1 MSLRKS
7 LLNIFLHVIAKS
19 TFLTYTTLI
28 LIRKN
33 KMALILKSKSI
44 YYNDVNLVA
53 QPCKVKSRKDI
64 PVELNRIIVSPM
76 EAIVGKEF
84 ALKANQLGLTVC
96 LHRFCSIEEQVEIYN
111 SLPNKNNL
119 FVSIG
124 LNDWDRVDA
133 LAEAGA
139 DSWLIDTANG
149 YMAVEIRTCVEKL
162 TERALVKNLM
172 MGNVHSERGFQM
184 LSQIAYD
191 KSFPKFIRVGI
202 AGGSPCATN
211 DSTGYNRG
219 PITEIMEID
228 ESNPW
233 DPTSDQI
240 FISRKPF
247 IIADGGIKNSGY
259 AAKAFGAGA
268 DYVMMGGYFA
278 KAFEAETHQR
288 GDGTYWGGASHK
300 QQILSTGKVYRH
312 SEGKEVPIS
321 DELRPL
327 EALVDELWGGIS
339 SAVSYSGYETLS
351 GFISN
356 GVFELKQNSLPPRRG

>member
-1 MSLRKS
+1 
-7 LLNIFLHVIAKS
+7 
-19 TFLTYTTLI
+19 
-28 LIRKN
+28 
-33 KMALILKSKSI
+33 MAEILKTKSI

-76 EAIVGKEF
+76 EAIVGKTF
-84 ALKANQLGLTVC
+84 ALKANELGLTVC
-96 LHRFCSIEEQVEIYN
+96 LHRFCSIEEQVELYN
-111 SLPNKNNL
+111 SLPHKANV

-124 LNDWDRVDA
+124 LNDWDRVKA
-133 LAEAGA
+133 LKDFGA
-139 DSWLIDTANG
+139 DKWLIDMANG
-149 YMAVEIRTCVEKL
+149 YMHKEIDECVNRLSEL
-162 TERALVKNLM
+162 APIYDLM
-172 MGNVHSERGFQM
+172 LGNVHTAFGFEL
-184 LSQIAYD
+184 LSRIKPNWKHD
-191 KSFPKFIRVGI
+191 KYIRVGI

-228 ESNPW
+228 EFSI
-233 DPTSDQI
+233 D
-240 FISRKPF
+240 RKPF

-321 DELRPL
+321 DELRPI

-339 SAVSYSGYETLS
+339 SAVSYSGYKTLTD
-351 GFISN
+351 FIGN
-356 GVFELKQNSLPPRRG
+356 GVFELKQNSLPPKR

>member
-1 MSLRKS
+1 
-7 LLNIFLHVIAKS
+7 
-19 TFLTYTTLI
+19 
-28 LIRKN
+28 
-33 KMALILKSKSI
+33 MAQILKSKSI

-64 PVELNRIIVSPM
+64 PVELNRVIVSPM
-76 EAIVGKEF
+76 EAIVGKTF
-84 ALKANQLGLTVC
+84 ALKANQLGLTLC
-96 LHRFCSIEEQVEIYN
+96 LHRFCSIEEQINLYDT
-111 SLPNKNNL
+111 LTNKKNV

-124 LNDWDRVDA
+124 LNDWERVEA
-133 LAEAGA
+133 LAEMGA
-139 DSWLIDTANG
+139 TSWLIDMANG
-149 YMAVEIRTCVEKL
+149 YMTKEINECVSKL
-162 TERALVKNLM
+162 SDLTRIDNLM

-184 LSQIAYD
+184 LANVALD
-191 KSFPKFIRVGI
+191 KSFSKYVRVGI

-228 ESNPW
+228 NSNPW
-233 DPTSDQI
+233 DPISDKLYPN
-240 FISRKPF
+240 RKPF

-321 DELRPL
+321 DELKPL

-351 GFISN
+351 GFIGN
-356 GVFELKQNSLPPRRG
+356 GVFEIKQNSLPPRRS

>member
-1 MSLRKS
+1 
-7 LLNIFLHVIAKS
+7 
-19 TFLTYTTLI
+19 
-28 LIRKN
+28 
-33 KMALILKSKSI
+33 MAQILKSKSI

-64 PVELNRIIVSPM
+64 PVELNKIIVSPM
-76 EAIVGKEF
+76 EAIVGKTF
-84 ALKANQLGLTVC
+84 ASKANQLGLTLC
-96 LHRFCSIEEQVEIYN
+96 LHRFCSIEEQINLYDT
-111 SLPNKNNL
+111 LTNKKNV

-124 LNDWDRVDA
+124 LNDWERVEA
-133 LAEAGA
+133 LAEMGA
-139 DSWLIDTANG
+139 TSWLIDMANG
-149 YMAVEIRTCVEKL
+149 YMTNEINECVTKL
-162 TERALVKNLM
+162 SDLTRIDNLM

-184 LSQIAYD
+184 LANVALD
-191 KSFPKFIRVGI
+191 KSFSKYVRVGI

-228 ESNPW
+228 NSNPW
-233 DPTSDQI
+233 DPISDKLYPN
-240 FISRKPF
+240 RKPF

-321 DELRPL
+321 DELKPL

-351 GFISN
+351 GFIGN
-356 GVFELKQNSLPPRRG
+356 GVFEIKQNSLPPRRS

>member
-1 MSLRKS
+1 
-7 LLNIFLHVIAKS
+7 
-19 TFLTYTTLI
+19 
-28 LIRKN
+28 
-33 KMALILKSKSI
+33 MAQILKSKSI

-76 EAIVGKEF
+76 EAILGKTF
-84 ALKANQLGLTVC
+84 ASKANQLGLTLC
-96 LHRFCSIEEQVEIYN
+96 LHRFCSIEEQINLYDT
-111 SLPNKNNL
+111 LTNKKNV

-124 LNDWDRVDA
+124 LNDWERVEA
-133 LAEAGA
+133 LAEMGA
-139 DSWLIDTANG
+139 TSWLIDMANG
-149 YMAVEIRTCVEKL
+149 YMTKEINECVSKLSDLTCID
-162 TERALVKNLM
+162 NLM

-184 LSQIAYD
+184 LANVALD
-191 KSFPKFIRVGI
+191 KSFSKYVRVGI

-228 ESNPW
+228 NSNPW
-233 DPTSDQI
+233 DPISDKLYPN
-240 FISRKPF
+240 RKPF

-321 DELRPL
+321 DELKPL

-351 GFISN
+351 GFIGN
-356 GVFELKQNSLPPRRG
+356 GVFEIKQNSLPPRRS

>member
-1 MSLRKS
+1 
-7 LLNIFLHVIAKS
+7 
-19 TFLTYTTLI
+19 
-28 LIRKN
+28 
-33 KMALILKSKSI
+33 MAQILKTKSI

-76 EAIVGKEF
+76 EAIVGKTF
-84 ALKANQLGLTVC
+84 ALKANELGLTVC
-96 LHRFCSIEEQVEIYN
+96 LHRFCSIQEQVELYN
-111 SLPNKNNL
+111 SLPNSRNV

-139 DSWLIDTANG
+139 TSWLIDMANG
-149 YMAVEIRTCVEKL
+149 YMHQEINDCVIKL
-162 TERALVKNLM
+162 SERARIHDLM

-184 LSQIAYD
+184 LSAIRTD
-191 KSFPKFIRVGI
+191 KTFMRYVRVGI

-219 PITEIMEID
+219 PITEIMEI
-228 ESNPW
+228 EGTNPW
-233 DPTSDQI
+233 DPYLDN
-240 FISRKPF
+240 RHKPF

-259 AAKAFGAGA
+259 AAKAFGVGA

-278 KAFEAETHQR
+278 KAFEAETHQI

-300 QQILSTGKVYRH
+300 QQILSTGKAYRH
-312 SEGKEVPIS
+312 SEGKEVPIL
-321 DELRPL
+321 DELSPL
-327 EALVDELWGGIS
+327 ETLVNELWGGIS
-339 SAVSYSGYETLS
+339 SAVSYGGFDTLTN
-351 GFISN
+351 FIGN
-356 GVFELKQNSLPPRRG
+356 GVFEIKQNSLPPRRG

>member
-1 MSLRKS
+1 
-7 LLNIFLHVIAKS
+7 
-19 TFLTYTTLI
+19 
-28 LIRKN
+28 
-33 KMALILKSKSI
+33 MAQILKSKSI

-76 EAIVGKEF
+76 EAILGKTF
-84 ALKANQLGLTVC
+84 ASKANQLGLTLC
-96 LHRFCSIEEQVEIYN
+96 LHRFCSIEEQINLYDT
-111 SLPNKNNL
+111 LTNKKNV

-124 LNDWDRVDA
+124 LNDWERVEA
-133 LAEAGA
+133 LAEMGA
-139 DSWLIDTANG
+139 TSWLIDMANG
-149 YMAVEIRTCVEKL
+149 YMTKEINECVSKL
-162 TERALVKNLM
+162 SDLTRIDNLM

-184 LSQIAYD
+184 LANVGLD
-191 KSFPKFIRVGI
+191 KSFSKYVRVGI

-228 ESNPW
+228 NSNPW
-233 DPTSDQI
+233 DPISDKLYPN
-240 FISRKPF
+240 RKPF

-321 DELRPL
+321 DELKPL

-351 GFISN
+351 GFIGN
-356 GVFELKQNSLPPRRG
+356 GVFEIKQNSLPPRRS

>member
-1 MSLRKS
+1 
-7 LLNIFLHVIAKS
+7 
-19 TFLTYTTLI
+19 
-28 LIRKN
+28 
-33 KMALILKSKSI
+33 MAQILKSKSI

-64 PVELNRIIVSPM
+64 PVELHRIIVSPM
-76 EAIVGKEF
+76 EAIVGKTF
-84 ALKANQLGLTVC
+84 ALKANELGLTLC
-96 LHRFCSIEEQVEIYN
+96 LHRFCSIEEQVELYN
-111 SLPNKNNL
+111 SLPNKKNV

-124 LNDWDRVDA
+124 LNDWDRVER
-133 LAEAGA
+133 LAMEGVT
-139 DSWLIDTANG
+139 SWLIDMANG
-149 YMAVEIRTCVEKL
+149 YMSTEIRSCVEKL
-162 TERALVKNLM
+162 SEQASIQNLM

-184 LSQIAYD
+184 LANVAPD
-191 KSFPKFIRVGI
+191 KSFSKYVRVGI

-233 DPTSDQI
+233 DPTSDQV
-240 FISRKPF
+240 FLNRKPY
-247 IIADGGIKNSGY
+247 IIADGGIKNAGY

-278 KAFEAETHQR
+278 RAFEAETHIR
-288 GDGTYWGGASHK
+288 GDGHYWGGASHK

-312 SEGKEVPIS
+312 SEGKEVPIL

>member
-1 MSLRKS
+1 
-7 LLNIFLHVIAKS
+7 
-19 TFLTYTTLI
+19 
-28 LIRKN
+28 
-33 KMALILKSKSI
+33 MAEILKSKSI

-64 PVELNRIIVSPM
+64 PVELYRIIVSPM
-76 EAIVGKEF
+76 EAIVGKTF
-84 ALKANQLGLTVC
+84 ALKANELGLTVC
-96 LHRFCSIEEQVEIYN
+96 LHRFCPIEEQVELYN
-111 SLPNKNNL
+111 LLSNKKNV

-139 DSWLIDTANG
+139 TSWLIDMANG
-149 YMAVEIRTCVEKL
+149 YMATEIRDCVEKL
-162 TERALVKNLM
+162 TERARVHDLM

-184 LSQIAYD
+184 LSAI
-191 KSFPKFIRVGI
+191 KTNNSFMRYIRVGI

-219 PITEIMEID
+219 PITEIMEI
-228 ESNPW
+228 EQSNPW
-233 DPTSDQI
+233 DPYLDH
-240 FISRKPF
+240 RHKPY

-268 DYVMMGGYFA
+268 DCVMMGGYFA
-278 KAFEAETHQR
+278 RALEAETHVR
-288 GDGTYWGGASHK
+288 GDGNYWGGASHK

-312 SEGKEVPIS
+312 SEGKEVPLD

-327 EALVDELWGGIS
+327 EELVDELWGGIS
-339 SAVSYSGYETLS
+339 SAVSYSGYDTLKR
-351 GFISN
+351 FIGN
-356 GVFELKQNSLPPRRG
+356 GVFEIKQNSLPPRR

>member
-1 MSLRKS
+1 
-7 LLNIFLHVIAKS
+7 
-19 TFLTYTTLI
+19 
-28 LIRKN
+28 
-33 KMALILKSKSI
+33 MAQILKSKSI

-76 EAIVGKEF
+76 EAIVGKTF
-84 ALKANQLGLTVC
+84 ASRANQLGLTLC
-96 LHRFCSIEEQVEIYN
+96 LHRFCSIEEQINLYDT
-111 SLPNKNNL
+111 LTNKKNV

-124 LNDWDRVDA
+124 LNDWERVEA
-133 LAEAGA
+133 LAEMGA
-139 DSWLIDTANG
+139 TSWLIDMANG
-149 YMAVEIRTCVEKL
+149 YMTKEINECVSKL
-162 TERALVKNLM
+162 SDLTRIDNLM

-184 LSQIAYD
+184 LANVALD
-191 KSFPKFIRVGI
+191 KSFSKYVRVGI

-228 ESNPW
+228 NSNPW
-233 DPTSDQI
+233 DPISDKLYPN
-240 FISRKPF
+240 RKPF

-321 DELRPL
+321 DELKPL

-351 GFISN
+351 GFIGN
-356 GVFELKQNSLPPRRG
+356 GVFEIKQNSLPPRRS

>member
-1 MSLRKS
+1 
-7 LLNIFLHVIAKS
+7 
-19 TFLTYTTLI
+19 
-28 LIRKN
+28 
-33 KMALILKSKSI
+33 MAQILKTKSI

-53 QPCKVKSRKDI
+53 QPCKIKSRKDI
-64 PVELNRIIVSPM
+64 PIELNRIIVSPM

-84 ALKANQLGLTVC
+84 ALKANELGLTVC
-96 LHRFCSIEEQVEIYN
+96 LHRFCSIDEQVELYN
-111 SLPNKNNL
+111 SLPNKENV

-124 LNDWDRVDA
+124 LNDWDRVEA
-133 LAEAGA
+133 LAQIGA
-139 DSWLIDTANG
+139 TSWLIDMANG
-149 YMAVEIRTCVEKL
+149 YMVKEIDECVSKL
-162 TERALVKNLM
+162 SDRARIENLM
-172 MGNVHSERGFQM
+172 TGNVHSERGFQM
-184 LSQIAYD
+184 LTHITSN
-191 KSFPKFIRVGI
+191 KHFRKFVRVGI

-228 ESNPW
+228 QSNPW
-233 DPTSDQI
+233 DPTSDLS
-240 FISRKPF
+240 FLNHKPF
-247 IIADGGIKNSGY
+247 IVADGGIKNSGY

-278 KAFEAETHQR
+278 RAFEAETHVR
-288 GDGTYWGGASHK
+288 GDGYYWGGASHK

-312 SEGKEVPIS
+312 SEGKEVPIL

-356 GVFELKQNSLPPRRG
+356 GVFEIKENSLPPGKR